1 MSGIG
6 FVVFLMLIITLQQ
19 VLHLL
24 NNRIYVKEY
33 RELIAEN
40 KQGYLGVGVHQP
52 KLGIGT
58 VCLIVIDDQNQIQDC
73 RLIKGLSV
81 FAKFHK
87 YESVIDCSINSDT
100 VLCDKNIKALR
111 AAIEQAQRQK
121 MIRLSEVS

>member
-19 VLHLL
+19 GLHLL

-40 KQGYLGVGVHQP
+40 KQGYLGVGVYQP

-58 VCLIVIDDQNQIQDC
+58 VCLLVVNDQNQIQDC

-87 YESVIDCSINSDT
+87 YEPIIDCPTDSDT
-100 VLCDKNIKALR
+100 VLCDKNHKVLS

-121 MIRLSEVS
+121 MIRLSEGS